1 MLNLL
6 CGSVAVTFA
15 FSGELVLASW
25 FIIFAAIF
33 DFLDGM
39 LARALKAQSSIGA
52 QLDSLAD
59 VVSFGLAPAVIMYV
73 LLRASTD
80 IEAHIGEFHFI
91 PFSAFILVMAAAYRL
106 ARFNADDTG
115 KQAFKGLPTPATG
128 LFIASLPFILFQQS
142 YLIFLKDIISN
153 QYTLLGIVIFL
164 SILMTSRLTMLSL
177 RFEISRW
184 KDNKSQ
190 FFLVSLAIILLFFFQ
205 AAAFPLIIFAYIFLS
220 IVSPPSVK

>member
-80 IEAHIGEFHFI
+80 IEAHIGEFHFT